1 VRSQDQELLLRA
13 YPDSRFA
20 VLDEILLGYRMG
32 PTRVR
37 NIFLQRRCLLG
48 VQIDQFAQRRQ
59 WRNLLLAVLAT
70 GLKLPRDFM
79 FATAAGRRW
88 RDRRGGRVSPEI
100 EKAWTALLRSLSR
113 RLQDMNLPHERQF
126 ENLPEVPQHA
136 R

>member
-1 VRSQDQELLLRA
+1 
-13 YPDSRFA
+13 
-20 VLDEILLGYRMG
+20 M
-32 PTRVR
+32 
-37 NIFLQRRCLLG
+37 
-48 VQIDQFAQRRQ
+48 
-59 WRNLLLAVLAT
+59 LAT
-70 GLKLPRDFM
+70 GLKLPRDFI

-113 RLQDMNLPHERQF
+113 RLQDMNLPHERPF